1 MDVIGWQEIAVR
13 LLFASILGSAT
24 AVARRW
30 YQTKQFIQSN
40 TQMALGAAMFSIL
53 LSLTSEAKFS
63 SQLVLGISIICVGV
77 SLQQQMSFESLNI
90 NITIVTRLWCAGVVG
105 SMVGFGLFVPAYIGV
120 LTVILTNLLFQAPE
134 KNSMSDS
141 ESELNNDSK
150 LQSGASAT
158 KSTTSR
164 EIYYQC
170 QLNCLKEDEAEALAS
185 LVQLGKEQNL
195 IPTGIRSRNSAQDN
209 SSSTLA
215 IEVDFISDGGRN
227 NPLELQQV
235 SMSLKSRLKVSSV
248 SWLKLSSDSSQ
259 KNDEASL
266 ENKMLS

>member
-1 MDVIGWQEIAVR
+1 MDVIGWQEIAIR

-30 YQTKQFIQSN
+30 YQTKQSIQSN
-40 TQMALGAAMFSIL
+40 GQMALGAAMFSIL

-120 LTVILTNLLFQAPE
+120 LTVILTNLLFQVAE
-134 KNSMSDS
+134 KNSMSDP
-141 ESELNNDSK
+141 ELNNDSK
-150 LQSGASAT
+150 LQSEASAT

-170 QLNCLKEDEAEALAS
+170 QLNCPKEDEAEALAS

-195 IPTGIRSRNSAQDN
+195 ILTGIRSRNSAQDN
-209 SSSTLA
+209 SSSTLT
-215 IEVDFISDGGRN
+215 IEVDFISDGDRH

-248 SWLKLSSDSSQ
+248 SWLKLSSDSSP

-266 ENKMLS
+266 ENEMLS